1 MNIGVIDSPC
11 GNVFSIQ
18 NALDYLG
25 FDFFLIKQKKDFL
38 NVKKLILPGVGNFG
52 YLNNYLKE
60 KEIFDSIHNHINTN
74 GHFLGICLGSQILC
88 NRSEEDKMVSKGLS
102 FINCDVLNLKRKNKE
117 MLIPNMG
124 WNKLDWG
131 KKQIFGDETKLNNFY
146 FCHTYFMNSPKKNII
161 ATIGSEQIPVIVKH
175 LNAFGVQF
183 HPEKSGKNGL
193 LFIEK
198 FLEWEG

>member
-1 MNIGVIDSPC
+1 MIIGVVDSPC
-11 GNVFSIQ
+11 GNVFSIK

-25 FDFFLIKQKKDFL
+25 FEYTIIKKKEDFFK
-38 NVKKLILPGVGNFG
+38 VSKLILPGVGNFG

-60 KEIFDSIHNHINTN
+60 KEIFDSIHNHIKSN

-102 FINCDVLNLKRKNKE
+102 FINCDVINLKRKNNK

-124 WNKLDWG
+124 WSKLEWQNNK
-131 KKQIFGDETKLNNFY
+131 IFGGEIKHNSFY
-146 FCHTYFMNSPKKNII
+146 YCHTFFMNSPKKNII
-161 ATIGSEQIPVIVKH
+161 ATLGFEKIPVIVRH

-193 LFIEK
+193 SFIEK
-198 FLEWEG
+198 FVDWKG